1 MKKIFSLM
9 LALLLLLCWQLFPSA
24 LADEAAD
31 LRASL
36 AQAADGLDESNR
48 CSQPLMVYCAPRYQD
63 EGKEG
68 GSNLRRGLS
77 AEQITTDTSG
87 RAYGLY
93 VKITPRAQKE
103 VLIVSRVDILI
114 RDKNNELVYA
124 EGFDREITCR
134 PGSYFHWDFFKLGGL
149 YDNLKT
155 LYGGITNG
163 NYTMS
168 IFFDRHWAGNTTFY
182 IYK

>member
-1 MKKIFSLM
+1 MKKGFSLM
-9 LALLLLLCWQLFPSA
+9 LALLLLLSGWLCPSA
-24 LADEAAD
+24 FADAAED

-36 AQAADGLDESNR
+36 AQAAEGLDEANR
-48 CSQPLMVYCAPRYQD
+48 CVQPLMVYCAPRYQD
-63 EGKEG
+63 AGKEG

-77 AEQITTDTSG
+77 AEQIATDTSG
-87 RAYGLY
+87 RTYGLY

-103 VLIVSRVDILI
+103 TLIISRVDILI
-114 RDKNNELVYA
+114 RDKNEELVYA
-124 EGFDREITCR
+124 EGFNREIVCR
-134 PGSYFHWDFFKLGGL
+134 PGNYFHWDFYKLGGL
-149 YDNLKT
+149 FDNLKT
-155 LYGGITNG
+155 LYGDIANG

>member
-1 MKKIFSLM
+1 MKKGYSLM
-9 LALLLLLCWQLFPSA
+9 LAFLLLLCGWLCPSA
-24 LADEAAD
+24 FADEAAD
-31 LRASL
+31 LRATL

-48 CSQPLMVYCAPRYQD
+48 CVQPLMVYCAPRYQD
-63 EGKEG
+63 AGKEG
-68 GSNLRRGLS
+68 GSNLRRLS
-77 AEQITTDTSG
+77 ANQIATDTSG
-87 RAYGLY
+87 RIYGLY

-103 VLIVSRVDILI
+103 TLIISRVDILI
-114 RDKNNELVYA
+114 HDKLGELVYA

-134 PGSYFHWDFFKLGGL
+134 PGNYFHWDFFKLGGL

-155 LYGGITNG
+155 LYGDITTG
-163 NYTMS
+163 NFTMS